1 MVHFLF
7 ICFTTDVCAYII
19 TQCSNTFTYSKCELL
34 QKPSDL
40 LIVPLYVGSLR
51 WLAMLALYAGSLRWL
66 SMLALYVGSLCWLSG
81 SLCWLSVLALYVG
94 SLCWL
99 SMLALYV
106 SSLCWLSMLAL
117 YVGSLCWLSMLA
129 LYVGSLCW
137 RPQGFLLGS
146 LYTCRKI
153 CYLQLLLHDKLLS
166 LKLHFSLT
174 STLHGSHFQNPLKLC
189 MHTVLFTWELMRLLL
204 YESHY
209 NTPFI
214 YLTPTLINQL
224 VSSCIYEHWSWGSN
238 I

>member
-1 MVHFLF
+1 ML
-7 ICFTTDVCAYII
+7 A
-19 TQCSNTFTYSKCELL
+19 
-34 QKPSDL
+34 
-40 LIVPLYVGSLR
+40 LYVGSLR
-51 WLAMLALYAGSLRWL
+51 WLST
-66 SMLALYVGSLCWLSG
+66 
-81 SLCWLSVLALYVG
+81 
-94 SLCWL
+94 
-99 SMLALYV
+99 LALYV

-117 YVGSLCWLSMLA
+117 YVGS
-129 LYVGSLCW
+129 YVGSLCW
-137 RPQGFLLGS
+137 RLQGFLLGS

-153 CYLQLLLHDKLLS
+153 GYLQLLLHHKLLY
-166 LKLHFSLT
+166 LKLHSSLT